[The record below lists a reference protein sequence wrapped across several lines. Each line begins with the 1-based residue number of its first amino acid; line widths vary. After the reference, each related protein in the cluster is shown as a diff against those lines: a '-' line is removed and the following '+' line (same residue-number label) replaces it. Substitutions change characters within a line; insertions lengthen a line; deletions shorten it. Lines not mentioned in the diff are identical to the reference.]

1 MALNVFA
8 HSARQNTHPVRVRS
22 LDHRSM
28 EDAMQH
34 DLVDYI
40 INGSAD
46 DDTRSRASHPSTA
59 SCVHFEH
66 TLVASGAAPCVQNE
80 HSLLGSGT
88 MLCVQNEH
96 THAALPV
103 MSPHRLLRCLIVLG
117 WSERELAR
125 RIGRHQTTIR
135 RWTEGISVVDCDV
148 AEWLEA
154 LARFHT
160 THPAPR
166 AVTAIGCD
174 SGRLV
179 PAL

>member
-28 EDAMQH
+28 EDAMQL
-34 DLVDYI
+34 DLVNYI

-80 HSLLGSGT
+80 HI
-88 MLCVQNEH
+88 Q
-96 THAALPV
+96 AALPV

-117 WSERELAR
+117 WSERELAH
-125 RIGRHQTTIR
+125 RIGRHQTTVR
-135 RWTEGISVVDCDV
+135 RWTDGISLVDCEV

-154 LARFHT
+154 LARFHAA
-160 THPAPR
+160 HPAPR
-166 AVTAIGCD
+166 AVTAIGCG